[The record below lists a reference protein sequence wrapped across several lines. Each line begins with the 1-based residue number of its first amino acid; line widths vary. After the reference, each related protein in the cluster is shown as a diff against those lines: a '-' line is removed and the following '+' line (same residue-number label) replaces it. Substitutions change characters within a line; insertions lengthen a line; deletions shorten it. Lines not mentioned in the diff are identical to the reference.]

1 MQSALQNWRKQYATP
16 GTHLINREWVRCFL
30 AGVWQGATKEHSHRR
45 SVTEEQRRQTPARK
59 QPGGLPIFA
68 AAAALLV
75 SRRSIRIFSF
85 LTPCSGAKSL
95 ATHPLPIYERGSSEF
110 DKMTGLGT
118 ENEGPL
124 RGFQPWFLISAFAP
138 GHIPVISCSA
148 RRTCGGLT
156 G

>member
-1 MQSALQNWRKQYATP
+1 M
-16 GTHLINREWVRCFL
+16 RCFL

-85 LTPCSGAKSL
+85 LAPRSSAKSP
-95 ATHPLPIYERGSSEF
+95 ATRPFPIYERGSKTNTSCQLALPTHGF
-110 DKMTGLGT
+110 TVVLSVFGGTPLIKPLNCKIRFFVRAAIRPSRAHHTGD
-118 ENEGPL
+118 
-124 RGFQPWFLISAFAP
+124 QPMLVFAKFSLSP
-138 GHIPVISCSA
+138 
-148 RRTCGGLT
+148 
-156 G
+156 